1 MRGWRGQVLM
11 ASVLGISFCLGT
23 AGTAVAQPA
32 PAAAPD
38 PGPTVDINV
47 FFHDLSPYG
56 VWDQT
61 PNFGWVWYPNE
72 VPAGW
77 RPYTHGHWLLTDD
90 GWTWASD
97 WDWGWGPFHYG
108 RWFDDANLGWVWVP
122 GAVWAPAWVM
132 WEQSEDYI
140 GWAPLPPQVRWS
152 WSVGLEFGDMELESM
167 LPPGA
172 FVFVPD
178 RDFLD
183 RDVRRFVVPRVRS
196 VMILPRAHVVTR
208 YGIED
213 GRIIDHG
220 IPPEALERR
229 FGHRIT
235 RYRIEGVESPV
246 ASTGANVTS
255 TAGWSSTVPT
265 SGRGSASSLR
275 SSVPSI
281 SCCPSTSLS
290 GARRPSDG
298 TWSGD
303 TGRSSGS
310 SSASRT
316 RSDGILRRACAP
328 RSCSSG
334 RNGSASSCGASS
346 SASATRWSSATPG
359 SDSATRRSSAGLAA
373 STSAE
378 TSTGA
383 ERPMAASTTEAR
395 GMPASTMGMAAAPTS
410 LRRGHP
416 VGPGSPITAAGAVA
430 DVGRGRGRGLGQRFD
445 RPASSR

>member
-11 ASVLGISFCLGT
+11 ATVLGISFCLGT

-38 PGPTVDINV
+38 PGPMVDINV

-56 VWDQT
+56 VWDQN

-132 WEQSEDYI
+132 WEQSEDYV

-235 RYRIEGVESPV
+235 RYRIEGVESP
-246 ASTGANVTS
+246 
-255 TAGWSSTVPT
+255 
-265 SGRGSASSLR
+265 
-275 SSVPSI
+275 
-281 SCCPSTSLS
+281 
-290 GARRPSDG
+290 
-298 TWSGD
+298 
-303 TGRSSGS
+303 
-310 SSASRT
+310 
-316 RSDGILRRACAP
+316 
-328 RSCSSG
+328 
-334 RNGSASSCGASS
+334 
-346 SASATRWSSATPG
+346 
-359 SDSATRRSSAGLAA
+359 
-373 STSAE
+373 
-378 TSTGA
+378 
-383 ERPMAASTTEAR
+383 
-395 GMPASTMGMAAAPTS
+395 
-410 LRRGHP
+410 
-416 VGPGSPITAAGAVA
+416 
-430 DVGRGRGRGLGQRFD
+430 RGLHRGERYEHGRVEFYRPHFREGQRFEPPEERSFNQLLPFNEFERHQEAQRRD
-445 RPASSR
+445 LERRHREEQQQLEREQNQERRHPPEGMRPEELQQRQERERQFVRGEQQRERHQMEQRHARERQRYQEEQRRPGGEHERGNEHRGGEAHGGEHHGGEGHAGEHHGGDGHGGH